1 MEDFKSYLF
10 SQRVVRDKK
19 LDYYL
24 SWVTQF
30 YAFCDKRLSDRVSE
44 EEIDGFLK
52 HLTKSREEWQVNQAN
67 EAIQLYLYFNR
78 RKHDIS
84 GRKDLDSRSQWKAV
98 GQDMVKI
105 LRLKHRSLKTEKT
118 YMYWLRLFY
127 RFLDGK
133 SPYSLDASYVK
144 DFMTYLAVERK
155 VAASTQN
162 QAFNAILFLFRYILN
177 IDIEDIAGAIRA
189 RKRRR
194 LPVVLSKQ
202 EVFRLFDNLTG
213 LNLLMAQLIYG
224 CGLRLQE
231 CVGLRI
237 KDVDFERNCVTVRS
251 SKGDKDRQ
259 TVLPE
264 SLKDRLREQLDHVR
278 ELFEKDRRN
287 NVDGVQLPGALDR
300 KYPNAGKEWAW
311 QWVFPSKNLSVDP
324 RSDRIR
330 RHHLH
335 SSNLQRQLKYAAVKA
350 GLSKRVT
357 VHTLRHSFATHLLEK
372 GYDIRT
378 IQELLGHSSLKTT
391 MIYTHVASKNRLGV
405 QSPLD

>member
-1 MEDFKSYLF
+1 MEDYKSYLL
-10 SQRVVRDKK
+10 SHRIGPDKK
-19 LDYYL
+19 VDYYL

-30 YAFCDKRLSDRVSE
+30 YAFCNKRPSDRVLE
-44 EEIDGFLK
+44 EEIDRFLR
-52 HLTKSREEWQVNQAN
+52 HLTKTREEWQVNQAN

-78 RKHDIS
+78 RNHEMP
-84 GRKDLDSRSQWKAV
+84 GRKDLDSRSQWRAV

-105 LRLKHRSLKTEKT
+105 LRLKHRSFKTEKT

-177 IDIEDIAGAIRA
+177 KDIEDIAGAIRA

-202 EVFRLFDNLTG
+202 EVFRLFDNLNG

-231 CVGLRI
+231 CVELRI
-237 KDVDFERNCVTVRS
+237 KDIDFERNCVTVRS
-251 SKGDKDRQ
+251 AKGDKDRQ
-259 TVLPE
+259 TLLPE
-264 SLKDRLREQLDHVR
+264 SPK
-278 ELFEKDRRN
+278 
-287 NVDGVQLPGALDR
+287 
-300 KYPNAGKEWAW
+300 
-311 QWVFPSKNLSVDP
+311 
-324 RSDRIR
+324 
-330 RHHLH
+330 
-335 SSNLQRQLKYAAVKA
+335 RQT
-350 GLSKRVT
+350 S
-357 VHTLRHSFATHLLEK
+357 
-372 GYDIRT
+372 
-378 IQELLGHSSLKTT
+378 
-391 MIYTHVASKNRLGV
+391 
-405 QSPLD
+405 

>member
-1 MEDFKSYLF
+1 MEDYKSYLL
-10 SQRVVRDKK
+10 SHRIGPDKK
-19 LDYYL
+19 VDYYL

-30 YAFCDKRLSDRVSE
+30 YAFCNKRPSDRVSE
-44 EEIDGFLK
+44 EQIDRFLR
-52 HLTKSREEWQVNQAN
+52 HLTKTREEWQVNQAN

-78 RKHDIS
+78 RNHEMP
-84 GRKDLDSRSQWKAV
+84 GRKDLDSRSQWRAV

-105 LRLKHRSLKTEKT
+105 LRLKHRSFKTEKT

-177 IDIEDIAGAIRA
+177 KDIEDIAGAIRA

-202 EVFRLFDNLTG
+202 EVFRLFDNLNG

-231 CVGLRI
+231 CVELRI
-237 KDVDFERNCVTVRS
+237 KDIDFERNCVTVRS
-251 SKGDKDRQ
+251 AKGDKDRQ
-259 TVLPE
+259 TLLPE
-264 SLKDRLREQLDHVR
+264 SLKDRLRKQLDHVR
-278 ELFEKDRRN
+278 GLFEADRRD
-287 NVDGVQLPGALDR
+287 NVDGVQLPGALER

-311 QWVFPSKNLSVDP
+311 QWVFPFK
-324 RSDRIR
+324 
-330 RHHLH
+330 
-335 SSNLQRQLKYAAVKA
+335 
-350 GLSKRVT
+350 
-357 VHTLRHSFATHLLEK
+357 
-372 GYDIRT
+372 
-378 IQELLGHSSLKTT
+378 LG
-391 MIYTHVASKNRLGV
+391 
-405 QSPLD
+405 